1 MWTNGIILQGTDPAA
16 SAFVQSL
23 LKQHCF
29 TCISDLTVKHSLWNI
44 FRDCHHLGIQ
54 NNFDY
59 RRLIKFTRV
68 CEAGNQ
74 KHICARDKVSGVC
87 ELRASAATCLRCV
100 SSEEANDCFVW
111 LFLVQEVGNL
121 YDMFHTRNCL
131 HRRAYQHKVGNIIEI
146 MQVLQFLCLAHHL
159 FYF

>member
-1 MWTNGIILQGTDPAA
+1 MALMWTNGIILQGTDLTA

-29 TCISDLTVKHSLWNI
+29 TYKCDLTVKHSLWNI

-74 KHICARDKVSGVC
+74 KHICARDKVSV
-87 ELRASAATCLRCV
+87 
-100 SSEEANDCFVW
+100 
-111 LFLVQEVGNL
+111 
-121 YDMFHTRNCL
+121 
-131 HRRAYQHKVGNIIEI
+131 
-146 MQVLQFLCLAHHL
+146 
-159 FYF
+159 

>member
-29 TCISDLTVKHSLWNI
+29 TRISDLTVKHSLWNI

-100 SSEEANDCFVW
+100 SSEEANDCFGCFW
-111 LFLVQEVGNL
+111 FRKLGICTICSTLGIACTGER
-121 YDMFHTRNCL
+121 TSIR
-131 HRRAYQHKVGNIIEI
+131 
-146 MQVLQFLCLAHHL
+146 LATSL
-159 FYF
+159 K